1 MGGGPI
7 GGKRKAGKSMDW
19 TQVSIATTSE
29 GVEAVTGRLY
39 LLGVTGTEIED
50 GPEMEQF
57 LQENTRYWDYVDD
70 AVRRKLSGGT
80 RVKFYIGAT
89 PEGNE
94 LLAAARASMREL
106 RAMDPAGRY
115 GRLEVRLSGVSEED
129 WANGWKKYFKPLAVG
144 EKVLICPAWETV
156 PPEAAG
162 RTVFSVDP
170 GMTFGTGTHEST
182 RLCIRAEEECLRPGA
197 DVLDIGC
204 GSGIL
209 SIIAL
214 ELGAG
219 SALALDIDPNSRHIA
234 HQNAALNGV
243 DDSRYTVLSG
253 DILADSG
260 LRERVQAKRYGLVLA
275 NIVADVILALAPMV
289 PGLLTPDGTFVC
301 SGIID
306 ERGDEVAQGLAR
318 CGLTVQERRQENG
331 WVCLTAGR

>member
-1 MGGGPI
+1 
-7 GGKRKAGKSMDW
+7 MDW
-19 TQVSIATTSE
+19 TEVSIATSPE
-29 GVEAVTGRLY
+29 GIEAVTGRLY

-50 GPEMEQF
+50 GREMERF

-70 AVRRKLSGGT
+70 AVRRRLNGET

-94 LLAAARASMREL
+94 TLSAARASMREL
-106 RAMDPAGRY
+106 KATDPDGRC
-115 GRLEVRLSGVSEED
+115 GRLEVSLRGVSEED
-129 WANGWKKYFKPLAVG
+129 WANGWKKYFRPLAVG
-144 EKVLICPAWETV
+144 DGVMICPAWESV

-162 RTVFSVDP
+162 RTVFFVDP

-182 RLCIRAEEECLRPGA
+182 RLCIRAEEKHLAPGA

-209 SIIAL
+209 SILAL
-214 ELGAG
+214 EMGAG

-234 HQNAALNGV
+234 HQNAARNGV
-243 DDSRYTVLSG
+243 DDNRYTVLSG
-253 DILADSG
+253 DILTDPA
-260 LRERVQAKRYGLVLA
+260 LKERVRGRRYGLVLA

-289 PGLLTPDGTFVC
+289 PGLLTPEGTFVC

-306 ERGDEVAQGLAR
+306 ARGDEVARGLES
-318 CGLTVQERRQENG
+318 CGLKVKERRQDNG
-331 WVCLTAGR
+331 WVCLTAGLR